1 MPYEPTK
8 RFAVLSTGIQ
18 MAYVEA
24 GQPGGKAVILL
35 HGYTDSSRSFF
46 PTLEALEDAG
56 ADLHVH
62 ALDLRG
68 QGRSSMPP
76 AADFAGEPQRCFS
89 PAEMAADVIAFMD
102 LKRIRTAH
110 IVGHS
115 FGSTVAQELALVH
128 RARIDSVVL
137 IGTFARSAGN
147 AGVEHFLAPLI
158 EGQWKEALERRPGFR
173 WPQDAYD
180 LTPRDADAHV
190 EPWIEQNWAVELLAR
205 PDFVRQVV
213 PETAGT
219 KLGTWIGV
227 LRSMMTFDNRE
238 RLKQLSVPALVIWA
252 TQDVFFGADDQAE
265 VRAALDA
272 AVAAGRTRYV
282 FKTYGRTPLP
292 TSGQQESDLGHNT
305 QWGAPQA
312 IADDITAW
320 VKTGR
325 PTADWPHADPVDVRR
340 LVIGKGTAK
349 LIEKP

>member
-35 HGYTDSSRSFF
+35 HGYTDTSRSFF
-46 PTLEALEDAG
+46 PTLEALEDAA

-76 AADFAGEPQRCFS
+76 AAFAAQPQRAFS
-89 PAEMAADVIAFMD
+89 PADLAADVIAFMD

-110 IVGHS
+110 VVGHS
-115 FGSTVAQELALVH
+115 YGSVVAQELALLH
-128 RARIDSVVL
+128 PARIDSVVL
-137 IGTFARSAGN
+137 IGTFARSVGN
-147 AGVEHFLAPLI
+147 PGIDQYLVPLI

-180 LTPRDADAHV
+180 LTPRDADADV

-205 PDFVRQVV
+205 PDFIRQVV
-213 PETAGT
+213 PETAST

-227 LRSMMTFDNRE
+227 LNSLKTFDNRE
-238 RLKQLSVPALVIWA
+238 RLEQLSVPALVI
-252 TQDVFFGADDQAE
+252 
-265 VRAALDA
+265 
-272 AVAAGRTRYV
+272 
-282 FKTYGRTPLP
+282 
-292 TSGQQESDLGHNT
+292 
-305 QWGAPQA
+305 
-312 IADDITAW
+312 
-320 VKTGR
+320 
-325 PTADWPHADPVDVRR
+325 
-340 LVIGKGTAK
+340 
-349 LIEKP
+349 